1 MSRRSMCII
10 RLVNY
15 QCACH
20 KKCSRCTIG
29 YEKNKK
35 RGEAEES
42 PECRC
47 TIDHEKNSEAF
58 LNKIHLKRSTI
69 RTNFK
74 KQFKAIIGQHIFRI
88 AYISLCRR

>member
-1 MSRRSMCII
+1 MCII

-20 KKCSRCTIG
+20 KKCSRCAIC
-29 YEKNKK
+29 EKNKK
-35 RGEAEES
+35 RGEGEES
-42 PECRC
+42 PESDALLTMRR
-47 TIDHEKNSEAF
+47 IPKPF